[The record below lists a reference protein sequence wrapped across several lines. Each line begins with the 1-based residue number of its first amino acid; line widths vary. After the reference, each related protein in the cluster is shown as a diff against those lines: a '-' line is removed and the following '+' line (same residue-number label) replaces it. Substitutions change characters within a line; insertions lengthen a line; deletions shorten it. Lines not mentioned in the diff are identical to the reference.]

1 VAAVAKR
8 VVLDTNA
15 IVALLCPWH
24 EHHQLVVR
32 AATAALRDH
41 KGLGVVAYTL
51 IEAYAV
57 LTRLPAPYRL
67 ACSDAFELLRKNFG
81 AAPLAALAAPE
92 HWTLIER
99 AAGAS
104 VGGGRTYDALIAETA
119 ALLAPCDLFTF
130 NAKHFAGADSPEL
143 TIVDLTR
150 AP

>member
-1 VAAVAKR
+1 VSAVSRR

-32 AATAALRDH
+32 AATAALRESRGF
-41 KGLGVVAYTL
+41 GLVAHTL
-51 IEAYAV
+51 VEAYAV

-67 ACSDAFELLRKNFG
+67 ACSDAFELLHKNFG
-81 AAPLAALAAPE
+81 AAPLAALASSE
-92 HWTLIER
+92 YWTLIER
-99 AAGAS
+99 AAAAS

-119 ALLAPCDLFTF
+119 ELLAPCDLLTF
-130 NAKHFAGADSPEL
+130 NAKHFAGADSPDL
-143 TIVDLTR
+143 TIVDLMR